1 MSSKPLVIFDMDGT
15 LADMQHRRHFLDKS
29 PPDWKSFNADVGHD
43 LPNKPVVDLYQT
55 LWQSGH
61 YEIVIATGRMEW
73 QRAATEQWLAWQQIP
88 FARMLMRQ
96 DKDNRADNIIKE
108 EILHGLLAEG
118 KTIAFVVDDRDQVV
132 AMWRRNGITCL
143 QCAEGNF

>member
-29 PPDWKSFNADVGHD
+29 PPDWTSFNAGVGND

-55 LWQSGH
+55 LWQSGR

-73 QRAATEQWLAWQQIP
+73 QRNATEQWLCSYQIP

-96 DKDNRADNIIKE
+96 NKDYRADNIIKE
-108 EILHGLLAEG
+108 EILHRLLAEG
-118 KTIAFVVDDRDQVV
+118 KSIAFVVDDRDQVV